1 MSPIGKSSKSL
12 PSNGVP
18 QVASFGPRHRAARS
32 RRIAMKLT
40 YRTEWLAMSSSRVLP
55 ATIQTPLPGISVRPS
70 GDPDAVGP
78 SISRRSPFGQR
89 ADAEAPRAPA
99 TLGAVAAAFVR
110 DVEGLN
116 QRAQAVLDSTARRCR
131 GWPDSAIRSIL
142 RRAWS
147 EVFASELDEPALAA
161 AAAAI
166 HHGYPL
172 ECSAVAAES
181 MPQ

>member
-1 MSPIGKSSKSL
+1 
-12 PSNGVP
+12 
-18 QVASFGPRHRAARS
+18 
-32 RRIAMKLT
+32 
-40 YRTEWLAMSSSRVLP
+40 MSSSRALP
-55 ATIQTPLPGISVRPS
+55 TTIQTRSPGNGVRPN

-78 SISRRSPFGQR
+78 SISRVGPFKRR
-89 ADAEAPRAPA
+89 AHGEAPSARATRGALA
-99 TLGAVAAAFVR
+99 TAYLC

-116 QRAQAVLDSTARRCR
+116 VRAQAVLDSTARRCR

-147 EVFASELDEPALAA
+147 EVFASELEEPTLTA

-172 ECSAVAAES
+172 EYLALAAGS
-181 MPQ
+181 MSQ